1 MQKLETIKLSER
13 FSHLLTSRCDAGADA
28 DEGTF
33 EMYNGRTIHTVD
45 IYKNTRYNITKVA
58 AVIWNISPNVR
69 RDAVL
74 AGQVKTS

>member
-13 FSHLLTSRCDAGADA
+13 FSHLLTSGCHADA
-28 DEGTF
+28 DNDE